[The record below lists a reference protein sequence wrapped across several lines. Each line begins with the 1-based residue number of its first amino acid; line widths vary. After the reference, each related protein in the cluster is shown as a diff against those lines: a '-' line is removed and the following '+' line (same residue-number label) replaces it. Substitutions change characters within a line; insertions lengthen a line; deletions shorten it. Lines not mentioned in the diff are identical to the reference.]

1 MTQAAETPHAV
12 EPAARAGAYPWRPAR
27 ILTINLCRL
36 IFIHSPRDEVGKSG
50 TRTVLTMD
58 L

>member
-36 IFIHSPRDEVGKSG
+36 IFIHSPRDEMGKAAPEPS
-50 TRTVLTMD
+50 
-58 L
+58 

>member
-1 MTQAAETPHAV
+1 MTQAAETPHVA
-12 EPAARAGAYPWRPAR
+12 EPAGRAGACLGHPAQV
-27 ILTINLCRL
+27 LTINLCRL